1 MEDEEM
7 GGFLDPRGPLFLAFS
22 SWRVENGERFIEG
35 GDIFDGNLLGAHLAP
50 LVEDAT
56 SAAERHG
63 CETIIYKLVP
73 VKRIYAIPR
82 SRVEDLSDK
91 EGGA

>member
-1 MEDEEM
+1 MS
-7 GGFLDPRGPLFLAFS
+7 GLLDPTGPLFLAFS
-22 SWRVENGERFIEG
+22 SWRVEAGARFIEG
-35 GDIFDGNLLGAHLAP
+35 GDIFDGNLLGAHLGP
-50 LVEDAT
+50 LLEDAT

-73 VKRIYAIPR
+73 VKRVYAIPR

-91 EGGA
+91 AEGS